1 MRFKTMRS
9 LFILVTLVFSGT
21 FFAES
26 TVQCN
31 FENELGEALDE
42 KISTLRERTFALCLK
57 CEDSSC
63 KMNVFRPE
71 TDPDLEKKRLGATAL
86 CKRVFCTPKKFRKIQ
101 GEEIP
106 ADQPIGKTSFEF
118 TYKIS
123 EKGRIRDIE
132 ITSLEGVMNRRD
144 AYRWTTVLTK
154 RVIYLPVEVNGKTY
168 EITNLSAALDVNWGV
183 FDGD

>member
-1 MRFKTMRS
+1 MLKKILLCTS
-9 LFILVTLVFSGT
+9 LLLSSYFLAS
-21 FFAES
+21 ENM
-26 TVQCN
+26 QCD
-31 FENELGEALDE
+31 FDSALGEELDE
-42 KISTLRERTFALCLK
+42 KISALRERTFDLCLK
-57 CEDSSC
+57 CEGNSC

-71 TDPDLEKKRLGATAL
+71 SDPDLEKKRLGATAL

-106 ADQPIGKTSFEF
+106 ADQPIGKSRFEF
-118 TYKIS
+118 SYKIS
-123 EKGRIRDIE
+123 EKGRVRDIE
-132 ITSLEGVMNRRD
+132 ITSLKGVMNRRE
-144 AYRWTTVLTK
+144 AYRWTQVLTK

>member
-1 MRFKTMRS
+1 MRS

-21 FFAES
+21 FFAEGS
-26 TVQCN
+26 VQCN
-31 FENELGEALDE
+31 FKSDLGDALDE
-42 KISTLRERTFALCLK
+42 KISSFRDRAFPLCLK
-57 CEDSSC
+57 CEGNSC
-63 KMNVFRPE
+63 KMNIFSPE
-71 TDPDLEKKRLGATAL
+71 TDPDLEEKRLGAIKL
-86 CKRVFCTPKKFRKIQ
+86 CKRLFCTPKKFRKIQ

-123 EKGRIRDIE
+123 DKGRIRDIE

>member
-1 MRFKTMRS
+1 MVLKNMRS

-26 TVQCN
+26 TMECN
-31 FENELGEALDE
+31 FNTDLSGALDE
-42 KISTLRERTFALCLK
+42 KISAYRDKAFPLCLT
-57 CEDSSC
+57 CEGNSC
-63 KMNVFRPE
+63 KMNVFSPE
-71 TDPDLEKKRLGATAL
+71 TDPDSEKQRLLVTAA
-86 CKRVFCTPKKFRKIQ
+86 CKRYFCTPKKFRKVQ

-106 ADQPIGKTSFEF
+106 ADQPNGKSSFEF

-123 EKGRIRDIE
+123 SKGRVRDIE
-132 ITSLEGVMNRRD
+132 ITSVEGVMNRRD
-144 AYRWTTVLTK
+144 AYRWTQMLTK

-168 EITNLSAALDVNWGV
+168 EITNLSAKEDVIWGV

>member
-1 MRFKTMRS
+1 MVLKNMRS
-9 LFILVTLVFSGT
+9 IFILVTLVFSGT

-26 TVQCN
+26 TMECN
-31 FENELGEALDE
+31 FKNELGESLDE
-42 KISTLRERTFALCLK
+42 KILDLRERTFDLCLK
-57 CEDSSC
+57 CEGNSC

-71 TDPDLEKKRLGATAL
+71 TDPDSEKQRLLVTAA
-86 CKRVFCTPKKFRKIQ
+86 CKRYFCTPKKFRKVQ

-106 ADQPIGKTSFEF
+106 ADQPNGKSSFEF

-123 EKGRIRDIE
+123 SKGRVRDIE
-132 ITSLEGVMNRRD
+132 ITSVEGVMNRRD
-144 AYRWTTVLTK
+144 AYRWTQMLTK